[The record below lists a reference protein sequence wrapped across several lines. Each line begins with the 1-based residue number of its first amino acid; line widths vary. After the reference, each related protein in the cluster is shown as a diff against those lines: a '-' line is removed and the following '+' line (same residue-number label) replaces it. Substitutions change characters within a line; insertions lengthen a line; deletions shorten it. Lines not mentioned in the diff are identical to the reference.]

1 LPDQAHRDLAAYRL
15 ENARTMLADARTLAD
30 AGSYKSG
37 NNRAYYAIF
46 HAVRALLALEGLDF
60 KKHSAVIAHFQNQY
74 VRTGI
79 FDKEYSSIL
88 AKASTIRNDSDYN
101 DFFIASREDTLK
113 QIDNAD
119 KFIRAIEEYM
129 SRI

>member
-1 LPDQAHRDLAAYRL
+1 MPDQAHRDLAAYRL

-79 FDKEYSSIL
+79 FDKEYSNIL
-88 AKASTIRNDSDYN
+88 TKASTIRNDSDYN
-101 DFFIASREDTLK
+101 DFYIASREDTQK
-113 QIDNAD
+113 QIENSE

>member
-1 LPDQAHRDLAAYRL
+1 MPDQAHRDLAAYRL
-15 ENARTMLADARTLAD
+15 ENARTMLADARTLTD

-79 FDKEYSSIL
+79 FGKEYSSIL

-101 DFFIASREDTLK
+101 DFFIASREDTQK
-113 QIDNAD
+113 QIENAD
-119 KFIRAIEEYM
+119 KFITAIEEYM
-129 SRI
+129 GRI

>member
-1 LPDQAHRDLAAYRL
+1 MSDQAHRDLAAYRL
-15 ENARTMLADARTLAD
+15 ENARTMLADARTLTD

-79 FDKEYSSIL
+79 FGKEYSSIL

-101 DFFIASREDTLK
+101 DFFIASREDTQK
-113 QIDNAD
+113 QIENAD
-119 KFIRAIEEYM
+119 KFITAIEEYM
-129 SRI
+129 GRI